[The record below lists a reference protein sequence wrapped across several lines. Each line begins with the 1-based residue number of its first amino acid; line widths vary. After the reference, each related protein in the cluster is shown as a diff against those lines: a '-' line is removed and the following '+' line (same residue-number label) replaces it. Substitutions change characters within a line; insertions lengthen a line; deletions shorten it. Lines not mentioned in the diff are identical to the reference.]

1 MKKPSKSSP
10 LNRRQFLEMVGLSG
24 LSGFLAA
31 CGLLQQLPP
40 TSTPTIPA
48 TSTAPASQT
57 IESTIPL
64 EPTSAASPA
73 AVQDFK
79 ARVAISQAE
88 DYDPANLHDRL
99 EKMLADLGGLADL
112 VRPGAHVGVKVN
124 LTGGTFWDADLPL
137 PATEYFATHPALVGE
152 LVKLLFAA
160 GAGKV
165 SIMDGLGD
173 ENNFSAW
180 GYTEMARSVGA
191 DLVNLCKPDPYPDF
205 KIFPVGPKF
214 NIYEAF
220 YLNPIL
226 KDIDVF
232 ISVAKMKVHYTAG
245 VTLSMKNLFG
255 IAPIRYYK
263 RNAEDT
269 NRSAFHDDLE
279 IIDRRVPRVIVDLNM
294 ARPIDLAI
302 IDGIMT
308 CENGA
313 GPWDPGLSPV
323 RPGLLV
329 ASRDPLAA
337 DAVATALMG
346 FDPNGAAGTTPYT
359 HGDNHL
365 ALAYQAGLGTI
376 DLAEIGIFGPP
387 IEQVRFPFKPAG

>member
-1 MKKPSKSSP
+1 MKYLQKSPSF
-10 LNRRQFLEMVGLSG
+10 NRRQFLEMVGLSG
-24 LSGFLAA
+24 LSAFLTA
-31 CGLLQQLPP
+31 CGLLRQSSS
-40 TSTPTIPA
+40 TSTPKNPTLTTSPTLAPSVTSEPILTVQPA
-48 TSTAPASQT
+48 DHPAY
-57 IESTIPL
+57 
-64 EPTSAASPA
+64 
-73 AVQDFK
+73 K
-79 ARVAISQAE
+79 ALAAISQAE
-88 DYDPANLHDRL
+88 NYDPIILHNRL

-112 VRPGAHVGVKVN
+112 VRPGAHMGVKVN

-165 SIMDGLGD
+165 TIMDGLGD

-191 DLVNLCKPDPYPDF
+191 DLVDLCKPDPYPDF
-205 KIFPVGPKF
+205 RTFPVGPKF

-255 IAPIRYYK
+255 IAPIKYYK
-263 RNAEDT
+263 RHESDN
-269 NRSAFHDDLE
+269 NRSAFHDDSE
-279 IIDRRVPRVIVDLNM
+279 SIDRRVPRVIVDLNM

-308 CENGA
+308 CESGA
-313 GPWDPGLSPV
+313 GPWDQGLSPV

-346 FDPNGAAGTTPYT
+346 FDPNGAPGTTPYT
-359 HGDNHL
+359 RGDNHL

-376 DLAEIGIFGPP
+376 DLAEIGILGPP
-387 IEQVRFPFKPAG
+387 IEQVRFPFRPVG